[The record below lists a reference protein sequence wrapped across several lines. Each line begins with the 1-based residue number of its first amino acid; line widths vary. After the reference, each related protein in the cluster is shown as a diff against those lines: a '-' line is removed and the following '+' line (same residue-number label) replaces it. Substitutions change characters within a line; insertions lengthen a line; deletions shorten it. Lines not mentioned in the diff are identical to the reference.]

1 MHKGFRPDTFF
12 AGSVWR
18 RFYGCRR
25 CRTRGILCRESCCG
39 LFRGRSL
46 NSPSNSGSWRCRS
59 WRSCCRASSCPGVEI
74 YCKKGRP
81 VVRVAHH
88 DEFRVEMV
96 EPRFVPSDQ
105 GLERL
110 SFRDWR
116 VHEVL
121 QRLEL
126 QTHKF
131 E

>member
-1 MHKGFRPDTFF
+1 M
-12 AGSVWR
+12 
-18 RFYGCRR
+18 
-25 CRTRGILCRESCCG
+25 
-39 LFRGRSL
+39 
-46 NSPSNSGSWRCRS
+46 
-59 WRSCCRASSCPGVEI
+59 
-74 YCKKGRP
+74 
-81 VVRVAHH
+81 VRVAHH